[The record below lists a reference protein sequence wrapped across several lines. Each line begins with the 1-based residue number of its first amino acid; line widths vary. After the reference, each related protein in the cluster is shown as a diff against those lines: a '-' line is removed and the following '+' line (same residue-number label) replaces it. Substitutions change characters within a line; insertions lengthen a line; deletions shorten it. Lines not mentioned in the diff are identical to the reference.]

1 MCLLYGI
8 YTTHIYVHVVYRADM
23 VGAAYFLCRR
33 RPSHDSNFGGF
44 SSAEGGVGGWKN
56 KRNRKGDAD
65 ELFLKAPLGHFTR
78 KTVISLHHPRRQK
91 PTYILYV
98 YIIKHSCCIY
108 LFIIFLRK
116 RYVIHIYIYTFVC
129 VCVCILHTRY
139 STVSHFEGG
148 CLTHDPPMTI
158 SCAFTFWLMTR
169 KALSV
174 TIFRRR
180 QPHRTRIRTYNIQA
194 AGGRLSYTTAQH
206 TRTCAVHTYNIIFI
220 SRLCV
225 YVVKLRTRVSIIYH
239 HFAYTILE

>member
-1 MCLLYGI
+1 VSPLRHLYNTYIRTRRIQGG
-8 YTTHIYVHVVYRADM
+8 YG
-23 VGAAYFLCRR
+23 GAAYFLCRRR

-44 SSAEGGVGGWKN
+44 SSIEGGVGGWKN

-65 ELFLKAPLGHFTR
+65 ELFLKAPLGHFTH
-78 KTVISLHHPRRQK
+78 KTVISLHRPRRQK

-129 VCVCILHTRY
+129 VYILHTRRY
-139 STVSHFEGG
+139 STVSHCEGG

-180 QPHRTRIRTYNIQA
+180 QPHRTRILTYNIQA
-194 AGGRLSYTTAQH
+194 AQAGVFRILLLN
-206 TRTCAVHTYNIIFI
+206 TRTFAIHTYNIIYIYFSI
-220 SRLCV
+220 VC
-225 YVVKLRTRVSIIYH
+225 LRS
-239 HFAYTILE
+239 